1 MHGNNSET
9 QVPLNGGDEYDILT
23 KARKYYKLGRGITKW
38 AKNKYRRRVRRET
51 KVEIIKQ
58 LSE

>member
-9 QVPLNGGDEYDILT
+9 QVPLNGHDEYDILT
-23 KARKYYKLGRGITKW
+23 KARKYYKLGRGVTKW
-38 AKNKYRRRVRRET
+38 VKNKYRRRVRR
-51 KVEIIKQ
+51 KQKNEILKQ